1 MMAGDAVVELDP
13 GQGMAAGRLVMAA
26 RCWRRCRRG
35 AGGAGGGIWYTLNQS
50 IMIHRFRRGAA
61 AAV

>member
-1 MMAGDAVVELDP
+1 VA
-13 GQGMAAGRLVMAA
+13 
-26 RCWRRCRRG
+26 WRV
-35 AGGAGGGIWYTLNQS
+35 WYTLNQS